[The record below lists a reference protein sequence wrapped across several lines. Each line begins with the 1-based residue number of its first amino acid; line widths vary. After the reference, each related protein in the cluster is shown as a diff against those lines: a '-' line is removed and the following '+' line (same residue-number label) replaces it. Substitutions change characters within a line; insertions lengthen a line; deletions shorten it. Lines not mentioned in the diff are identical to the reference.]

1 VIECDPK
8 PRADVAKMAVSGVPP
23 DRVPVP
29 RSVVPSMNDTE
40 PVGVPVVLL
49 MTVAVKVTGAPD
61 IDGLGLAV
69 RLVDVE
75 AWFTVWVMAGDV
87 DVEKV
92 VLPL

>member
-29 RSVVPSMNDTE
+29 RSVAPSMNDTE
-40 PVGVPVVLL
+40 PVGVPPLL
-49 MTVAVKVTGAPD
+49 VTVAVKVTEAPD

>member
-1 VIECDPK
+1 
-8 PRADVAKMAVSGVPP
+8 MAVLPES
-23 DRVPVP
+23 VPVP
-29 RSVVPSMNDTE
+29 RSVAPSLNDTE
-40 PVGVPVVLL
+40 PVGVPPLL
-49 MTVAVKVTGAPD
+49 VTVAVKVTEAPD